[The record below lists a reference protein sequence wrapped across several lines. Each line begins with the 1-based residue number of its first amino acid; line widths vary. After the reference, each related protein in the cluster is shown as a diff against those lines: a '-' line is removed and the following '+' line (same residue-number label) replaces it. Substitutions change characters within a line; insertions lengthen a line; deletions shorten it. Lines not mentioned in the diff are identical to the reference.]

1 MSGGPRNIRHRIEW
15 LALEAAVRSVPL
27 LPRRGCMAVAG
38 VLGTLFHRLD
48 RHGRRVAH
56 ANLEAV
62 FGDRFGAAERD
73 RIARLSVCNFART
86 FLDLFWGARHIR
98 ANNFRRWFEIPG
110 ASSKER
116 ADAVPGST
124 LFVCQH
130 FGNWEWLAYQGVLD
144 GIRLRTVAQEFRN
157 PRIGPVFDRI
167 RTAHGGEVIAR
178 SGGMVKLVRFLKEG
192 GSVAM
197 LTDLTLRPEMPSVVL
212 DCFGMKVCM
221 TRMHVAFH
229 RRIGCQLVPAA
240 GIPLPDGRLRMEIGE
255 AIESAPGATD
265 RDIAQACWDIAER
278 RIRERPDLWLW
289 SYKHFRYRPK
299 SGGER
304 YPFYAN
310 VSGAFERRLREPDGD

>member
-1 MSGGPRNIRHRIEW
+1 MNGGVWRKARYRAEW
-15 LALEAAVRSVPL
+15 LGLELAARAVPA
-27 LPRRGCMAVAG
+27 LPRRGCLAVAG
-38 VLGTLFHRLD
+38 ALGTMFHRID
-48 RHGRRVAH
+48 RRGRQVAL

-62 FGDRFGAAERD
+62 FGDRFDAAARD
-73 RIARLSVCNFART
+73 RVARLSVCNFART

-98 ANNFRRWFEIPG
+98 SDNYRQWFEIAG

-130 FGNWEWLAYQGVLD
+130 YGNWEWLAYQGVLD

-157 PRIGPVFDRI
+157 PLIGPIFDRV

-178 SGGMVKLVRFLKEG
+178 SGGMVKLVRFLREG

-221 TRMHVAFH
+221 TRMHAAFH

-240 GIPLPDGRLRMEIGE
+240 GIPLPDGRLRMEISE
-255 AIESAPGATD
+255 AIRPSADATD
-265 RDIAQACWDIAER
+265 REIAQACWDIAEA
-278 RIRERPDLWLW
+278 RIREQPELWLW

-299 SGGER
+299 MGGDH

-310 VSGAFERRLREPDGD
+310 VSGAFERRLAGGD

>member
-1 MSGGPRNIRHRIEW
+1 MSDTVRNVRYRLEG
-15 LALEAAVRSVPL
+15 LALETAVRAVPL
-27 LPRRGCMAVAG
+27 LPRRGCLAVANA
-38 VLGTLFHRLD
+38 LGTIFHRLD
-48 RHGRRVAH
+48 HRGRRVAQ
-56 ANLEAV
+56 ANLQAA
-62 FGDRFGAAERD
+62 FGDRFDAGERD
-73 RIARLSVCNFART
+73 RIARRSVCNFART
-86 FLDLFWGARHIR
+86 FLDLFWGARNIR
-98 ANNFRRWFEIPG
+98 ADNYKRWFEIPG
-110 ASSKER
+110 ASSRQR
-116 ADAVPGST
+116 ADAVTGST

-157 PRIGPVFDRI
+157 PRIGPVFDRV

-240 GIPLPDGRLRMEIGE
+240 GVPLPDGRLRMEIGE
-255 AIESAPGATD
+255 PISPAAGATD
-265 RDIAQACWDIAER
+265 RQIAQACWDIAER
-278 RIRERPDLWLW
+278 QIRERPELWLW
-289 SYKHFRYRPK
+289 SYKHFRYRPRR
-299 SGGER
+299 GGEP

-310 VSGAFERRLREPDGD
+310 ESGAFERRLVAGE